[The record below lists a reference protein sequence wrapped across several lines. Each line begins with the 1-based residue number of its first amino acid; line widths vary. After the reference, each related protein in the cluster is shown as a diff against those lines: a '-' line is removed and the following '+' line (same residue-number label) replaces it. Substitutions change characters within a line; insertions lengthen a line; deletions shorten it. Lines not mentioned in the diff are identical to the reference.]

1 MPKTSTDLPY
11 RPCVGIM
18 LINRKGRVWIG
29 RRPVTPDEE
38 GAGQWWQMP
47 QGGIDAGE
55 DPRAAA
61 ARELFEETGVRSIE
75 FMAEAPE
82 WYLYDLPA
90 HLVGVSWGGRYRG
103 QKQRWFAFRFL
114 GDDREVD
121 IAPEGHK
128 PEFEE
133 WRWADID
140 EVTALIVPFKRRVYE
155 DVAGVFRHL
164 VS

>member
-1 MPKTSTDLPY
+1 
-11 RPCVGIM
+11 
-18 LINRKGRVWIG
+18 
-29 RRPVTPDEE
+29 
-38 GAGQWWQMP
+38 
-47 QGGIDAGE
+47 
-55 DPRAAA
+55 
-61 ARELFEETGVRSIE
+61 
-75 FMAEAPE
+75 MAEAPE

-121 IAPEGHK
+121 IAPKGHK

-155 DVAGVFRHL
+155 DVVGVFRHL

>member
-1 MPKTSTDLPY
+1 
-11 RPCVGIM
+11 
-18 LINRKGRVWIG
+18 
-29 RRPVTPDEE
+29 
-38 GAGQWWQMP
+38 
-47 QGGIDAGE
+47 
-55 DPRAAA
+55 
-61 ARELFEETGVRSIE
+61 
-75 FMAEAPE
+75 
-82 WYLYDLPA
+82 
-90 HLVGVSWGGRYRG
+90 LVGVSWGGRYRG